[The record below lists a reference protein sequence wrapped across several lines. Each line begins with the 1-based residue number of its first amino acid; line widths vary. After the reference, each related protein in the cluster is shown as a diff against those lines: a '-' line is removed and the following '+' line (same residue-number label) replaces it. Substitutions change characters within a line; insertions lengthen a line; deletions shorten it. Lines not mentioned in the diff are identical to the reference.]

1 MAIVINGS
9 GTITGISVGGLP
21 DGVVD
26 SGTLATNSVDSAELI
41 DGAVDNSHL
50 ATGIDAIKL
59 ADGTVTSTELQYI
72 NTLASN
78 AQTQIDGAGFT
89 RSTTVATTSGTVADI
104 TGIASGTNVVH
115 VSIDNVNTSVGD
127 ILLLQIGDS
136 GGIETSGYGMSGL
149 QFDGA
154 SSMQD
159 SADSTDSS
167 AGITIPRTNRA
178 VWGVI
183 TCVQSDSLDWV
194 FTWSMW
200 ANSGAQPEVTW
211 GGGYK
216 GLAGSELDRIRLT
229 TVGGTATFTT
239 GQINVVYG

>member
-1 MAIVINGS
+1 MAITISGS
-9 GTITGISVGGLP
+9 GIVEANI
-21 DGVVD
+21 
-26 SGTLATNSVDSAELI
+26 A
-41 DGAVDNSHL
+41 DGAVTSNKL
-50 ATGIDAIKL
+50 ATGIDATKL

-72 NTLASN
+72 NSLSSN
-78 AQTQIDGAGFT
+78 AQTQIDGVGFT

-149 QFDGA
+149 QLDGA
-154 SSMQD
+154 SSMKD

-183 TCVQSDSLDWV
+183 TCVQSDSFDWV
-194 FTWSMW
+194 FSWSMW

-211 GGGYK
+211 GGGK
-216 GLAGSELDRIRLT
+216 KTLSGELDRIRLT